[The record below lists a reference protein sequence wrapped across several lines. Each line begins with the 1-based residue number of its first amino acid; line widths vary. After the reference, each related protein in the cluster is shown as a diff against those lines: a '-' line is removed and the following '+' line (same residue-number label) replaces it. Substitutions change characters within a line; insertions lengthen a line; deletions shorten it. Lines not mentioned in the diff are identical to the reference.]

1 MFQQVASEAGGS
13 LELMEESWESMSVLL
28 DTASALLQ
36 APAGD
41 ERVRVAAAAFWSLV
55 HGLSSLAMGGQLA
68 VFGIALPELI
78 RQVMTLPG
86 LIGSQIAES

>member
-13 LELMEESWESMSVLL
+13 PELMEESWESMSVLL
-28 DTASALLQ
+28 DAASALLQ

-41 ERVRVAAAAFWSLV
+41 ERVRVAAAACWSLV

-78 RQVMTLPG
+78 RRVMTLPG